1 MALILDKLKR
11 MFRQDSV
18 INLPLF
24 QAAMLLRC
32 YDFVHSSEARTYP
45 TQSDVDA
52 FERATIAMN
61 NKALK
66 SFVQEQINLQVYPI
80 FEAVLE
86 HQERLLAFREKPEEA
101 VRLLAEQLGYAPYV
115 AESSI
120 PGAGRGVFLRGEACP
135 GSVLLFFPGLVH
147 LAEFTRKKGYLD
159 ALLPDPDLMLM
170 KR

>member
-1 MALILDKLKR
+1 MALILDKLRRLFK
-11 MFRQDSV
+11 QDNV

-32 YDFVHSSEARTYP
+32 YDFIHSSEDRRYP
-45 TQSDVDA
+45 QQSDVDA
-52 FERATIAMN
+52 FERETIKLT
-61 NKALK
+61 NKAMK
-66 SFVQEQINLQVYPI
+66 SFVQEQINMQVYPI
-80 FEAVLE
+80 FEAIHD
-86 HQERLLAFREKPEEA
+86 HQEQLRAYRERPDEALRLL
-101 VRLLAEQLGYAPYV
+101 VEQLGYAPYV

-159 ALLPDPDLMLM
+159 ALLPDKDFMLM